1 MDYLLVFLI
10 AIITSAASA
19 CVGLGGGLLL
29 IPFLILIFDLPVKFV
44 AGTMLF
50 AMVPYTAV
58 ATWRNLRNGYVN
70 FRIGMVME
78 AGAIIGVVLGAFST
92 NIFPD
97 LLLKVIFVIIVF
109 YLMITLRIPTN
120 SPYNFIAR
128 GFNHINFIP
137 PFISCSTAKGS
148 KCSIP
153 SLIILGVV
161 AGFFSGLLGIGGGFL
176 NTPVLIV
183 GVLLPPKV
191 AVGTSLFMILI
202 TSLFG
207 AAEHAILGHIHLEIG
222 IAITFG
228 MMLGAF
234 LGTHL
239 LKNIPE
245 ERIKTFI
252 FIAMFVAGILT
263 FFR

>member
-1 MDYLLVFLI
+1 
-10 AIITSAASA
+10 
-19 CVGLGGGLLL
+19 VGLGGGLLL

-50 AMVPYTAV
+50 AMVPYTTI

-70 FRIGMVME
+70 FKIGLVMV
-78 AGAIIGVVLGAFST
+78 AGAVVGVVLGAFFSDV
-92 NIFPD
+92 FPD
-97 LLLKVIFVIIVF
+97 LLLKILFVMIVF

-120 SPYNFIAR
+120 SSYNFIAR
-128 GFNHINFIP
+128 GFNRLNFIP
-137 PFISCSTAKGS
+137 PFISCSTARGS

-153 SLIILGVV
+153 SLVMLGVV

-183 GVLLPPKV
+183 GVLLAPKV

-202 TSLFG
+202 TALVG
-207 AAEHAILGHIHLEIG
+207 TTEHAILGHIHYQIG
-222 IAITFG
+222 IAITIG

-245 ERIKTFI
+245 EKIKTFI
-252 FIAMFVAGILT
+252 FIAMFAAGILT